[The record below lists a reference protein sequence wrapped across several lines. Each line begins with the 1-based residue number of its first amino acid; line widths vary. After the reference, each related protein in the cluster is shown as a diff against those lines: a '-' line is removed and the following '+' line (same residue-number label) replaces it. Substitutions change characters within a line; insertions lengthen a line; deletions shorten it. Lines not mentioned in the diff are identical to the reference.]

1 MKETFMDSV
10 STETGEKT
18 KELKHRRIKR
28 SVLMIVTLIGAIIVI
43 GALIFPFG
51 WIFYSSFKQ
60 AETLFSKQGSSFTF
74 QNYKFIFRA
83 GFFRFLW
90 NSVFI
95 CTIATLISTLVS
107 ILASYVF
114 SRKVFK
120 GKKAIFSSVLL
131 GQMFP
136 WIVLVNP
143 LYIIFAKIGLIN
155 NYLGITFTYIA
166 ISIPFSIYLLVG
178 YLNTIPRD
186 LDEAAIIDGC
196 SQFGLIW
203 RIIIPVILPGVVA
216 VATYSFIQA
225 WNEYL
230 FALAFLTKTSLKT
243 LPLGLNQFFGEYT
256 ADWGSVMAASALTTI
271 PTLLLF
277 LFIQRK
283 LTSGLTAGA
292 IKQ

>member
-1 MKETFMDSV
+1 MDSIG
-10 STETGEKT
+10 TNLRKT
-18 KELKHRRIKR
+18 VKSYTSRRIKR
-28 SVLMIVTLIGAIIVI
+28 LVIMIITVVVAFIVLAV
-43 GALIFPFG
+43 LIFPFG
-51 WIFYSSFKQ
+51 WIFYSSFKLS
-60 AETLFSKQGSSFTF
+60 ETLFSKHRSSFTF
-74 QNYKFIFRA
+74 QNYKFIFQA

-95 CTIATLISTLVS
+95 CTIATLISTIVS

-114 SRKVFK
+114 SRKIFK
-120 GKKAIFSSVLL
+120 GKKAIFGSVLL

-155 NYLGITFTYIA
+155 NYIGIIFTYIA
-166 ISIPFSIYLLVG
+166 ISIPFSVYLLVG
-178 YLNTIPRD
+178 YLNTIPKD

-203 RIIIPVILPGVVA
+203 RIMIPVVLPGVVA

-256 ADWGSVMAASALTTI
+256 AEWGSVMAASAITTI

>member
-1 MKETFMDSV
+1 MDSV
-10 STETGEKT
+10 
-18 KELKHRRIKR
+18 RIKPVKIPGDITYR
-28 SVLMIVTLIGAIIVI
+28 KIKRLAIMILTLIGALIVI
-43 GALIFPFG
+43 GILIFPFG
-51 WIFYSSFKQ
+51 WIFYSSLKK
-60 AETLFSKQGSSFTF
+60 AETLFSKQGSNFTL
-74 QNYKFIFRA
+74 QNYIFIFRT
-83 GFFRFLW
+83 GFFRFLF

-95 CTIATLISTLVS
+95 CTIATMVSTVVS

-120 GKKAIFSSVLL
+120 GKKIVFSSVLL

-143 LYIIFAKIGLIN
+143 LYVIFARIGLIN
-155 NYLGITFTYIA
+155 NYLGIIFTYIA
-166 ISIPFSIYLLVG
+166 ISIPFSVYLLVG

-203 RIIIPVILPGVVA
+203 RIIIPVILPGIVA